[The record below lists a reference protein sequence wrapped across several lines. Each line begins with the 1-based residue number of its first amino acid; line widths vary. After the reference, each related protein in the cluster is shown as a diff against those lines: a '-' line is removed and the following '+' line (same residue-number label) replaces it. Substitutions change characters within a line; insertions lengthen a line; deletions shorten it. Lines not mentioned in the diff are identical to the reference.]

1 MAPKSFQI
9 IRDLRM
15 YAASATEPRKS
26 FRLNEA
32 QKACMDDMVA
42 RAKSKATEELDAPTA
57 KNFVFNNILVARV
70 KLNSASKAN
79 GSVEDPESTRKRS
92 VPESEESAL
101 CRKLTCTRHDIH
113 VF

>member
-15 YAASATEPRKS
+15 YTASATEPRKS
-26 FRLNEA
+26 FRLTEA

-42 RAKSKATEELDAPTA
+42 RAKSKATEDLDAPTA
-57 KNFVFNNILVARV
+57 KNFVFHNILDARV
-70 KLNSASKAN
+70 KLNSASEAN
-79 GSVEDPESTRKRS
+79 GSVQDPEHTRKRS
-92 VPESEESAL
+92 MHDSEESTL